1 MFTTKYTLE
10 ALKDMKFGMLQVVD
24 EAEPKLY
31 SYNNVTKKAR
41 MMKCNCD
48 CGKTNVVVSLNN
60 LIRHHTLSCG
70 CYKAIYSKQFLKN
83 YSGKAVNKVVY

>member
-10 ALKDMKFGMLQVVD
+10 VLKEMKFGLLQVVD

-31 SYNNVTKKAR
+31 DYGNVVKKVR
-41 MMKCNCD
+41 MMNCTCE
-48 CGKTNVVVSLNN
+48 CGKTNVLVSLNN
-60 LIRHHTLSCG
+60 LLRHHTLSCG

-83 YSGKAVNKVVY
+83 YSGEVVNKVV